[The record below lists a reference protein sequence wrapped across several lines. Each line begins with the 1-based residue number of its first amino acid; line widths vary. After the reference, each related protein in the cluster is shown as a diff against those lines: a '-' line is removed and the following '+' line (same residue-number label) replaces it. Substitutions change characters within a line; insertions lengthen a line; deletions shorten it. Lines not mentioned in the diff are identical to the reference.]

1 MNSTT
6 NTLAKKYSA
15 KAFFRFNFRQNIHH
29 LLLYLNVVTL
39 VMVMPSVMMIND
51 YYDTVAFYDQTNVRV
66 IANCVANLG
75 FIGVV
80 VSGCIAVL
88 TGMSTIT
95 YVNSKQNIGC
105 YHSFPIKR
113 ETMYLTDSLT
123 GTLYWLI
130 TMLFGYSVSY
140 IIMLAALP
148 TDIVL
153 DNFSIFMKFVFVAV
167 LAFMLIYAVFLFAA
181 GLTGTAFMRFMMVCA
196 VFFLPVIVYAIFVMM
211 FVKANDNL
219 HGTYYFSEEIMQ
231 YLCSPIRAYMGTI
244 ELLEEG
250 KCLKLLLV
258 IPESVAFYVGG
269 ILLHKFRK
277 TELAGTTIIWK
288 PVWNV
293 LKYTVIA
300 SCTLFGAYIF
310 EAIEGGSLSFMI
322 GALVG
327 AVLSLI
333 LTNALFYRSSKAMFK
348 GIKPFAVCCALMLVF
363 ILIVPFNVTGKIGQL
378 YSTVNTR
385 ELTLEIGNLDVNLTF
400 DDPDDIAH
408 ILAML
413 EDDKAM
419 YSGAKVPEYRMLDP
433 KDDPDYELLDDGFLV
448 TDYEDYYKMTEEEF
462 EKCYAPQS
470 ANYVGA
476 TRYRITLTQKPKI
489 GIPLCM
495 SIGAD
500 ANSTFS
506 SEIVRTKQYSAI
518 MDVSSWMDF
527 DSITEIVFKIDNR
540 NLSIT
545 TEDTQTDDISRCYYY
560 DDNISYEKGIVGMFE
575 KAVSVLSLTGF
586 DESIHESSPI
596 IGYINVYYNY
606 NRNSFSCP
614 IYAEDLEMMNAVS
627 ELFFIFKETN
637 EEWKPYK
644 TADEYYSESLE
655 YIEGTNNLILLM
667 NCVTGETKKLT
678 KDEFVKLGKYT
689 ASFVTEDTWMWS
701 YLDRK
706 SENKYMIIYQ
716 RDEYY
721 DMTLNFRLNAVTDEE
736 LDDIFVK

>member
-29 LLLYLNVVTL
+29 LLLYLIVVTL
-39 VMVMPSVMMIND
+39 VMIMPSVIMIND
-51 YYDTVAFYDQTNVRV
+51 YYDTVTFYDKTNSR

-75 FIGVV
+75 GIGVI

-88 TGMSTIT
+88 AGMSTIT

-113 ETMYLTDSLT
+113 ETMYLTESLT
-123 GTLYWLI
+123 RTLYWLI

-153 DNFSIFMKFVFVAV
+153 DNFSIFMKLVFVAM

-181 GLTGTAFMRFMMVCA
+181 GLTGTAFMRLIMVCA
-196 VFFLPVIVYAIFVMM
+196 VFFLPIIVYSIFVMM
-211 FVKANDNL
+211 FCKANDNL
-219 HGTYYFSEEIMQ
+219 HETYYFSDEVMQ
-231 YLCSPIRAYMGTI
+231 YLCSPVRAYMGTM

-269 ILLHKFRK
+269 IILHKFRK

-293 LKYTVIA
+293 LKYTVVA
-300 SCTLFGAYIF
+300 SCTLFCAYIF
-310 EAIEGGSLSFMI
+310 EAIDGGSLSFMI

-333 LTNALFYRSSKAMFK
+333 LTNTLFYRSSKAMFK

-378 YSTVNTR
+378 YSAGNTR
-385 ELTLEIGNLDVNLTF
+385 ELTLEIGNLDADLTF
-400 DDPDDIAH
+400 DNPDDIAH

-413 EDDKAM
+413 EDDNAM
-419 YSGAKVPEYRMLDP
+419 YSGAIIPEYRMLDP
-433 KDDPDYELLDDGFLV
+433 KDDPDYELLDDGFLA
-448 TDYEDYYKMTEEEF
+448 TAYEDYYKMSAEEF
-462 EKCYAPQS
+462 KKCYDTQS
-470 ANYVGA
+470 ANYFGA
-476 TRYRITLTQKPKI
+476 TQYRITLTQKPKF
-489 GIPLCM
+489 GIPLCLGL
-495 SIGAD
+495 GAD

-506 SEIVRTKQYSAI
+506 SEIVRTKQYSDI

-527 DSITEIVFKIDNR
+527 DSITEIAFKIDNR

-545 TEDTQTDDISRCYYY
+545 KGAMQTDDTSRCYYY
-560 DDNISYEKGIVGMFE
+560 NRNISYEKDIVGMFE

-586 DESIHESSPI
+586 DESIHENSPI
-596 IGYINVYYNY
+596 IGCIDVYYNY
-606 NRNSFSCP
+606 NKNSFHYP
-614 IYAEDLEMMNAVS
+614 IYAENLEMMNAVS
-627 ELFFIFKETN
+627 ELFFVFKETN

-655 YIEGTNNLILLM
+655 YIEGTNNLILLV
-667 NCVTGETKKLT
+667 NCETGETKKLT
-678 KDEFVKLGKYT
+678 TDEFVKLGKYT
-689 ASFVTEDTWMWS
+689 TSFVTEDTWRWY

-716 RDEYY
+716 LDEYY
-721 DMTLNFRLNAVTDEE
+721 DLTINFRLNAVTDEE